1 MYEVRLC
8 RHDELELLKKFIA
21 TSWSPNHIFLSNQ
34 DILNFQHRSQN
45 AYNFVVAYHK
55 ETKSFHG
62 ILGVISPNFY
72 KDRAVTCNND
82 LWLAI
87 WKVEKELAECKS
99 IGMDLLNYVVSE
111 FEPNSISAI
120 GINKSV
126 SNLYRLL
133 GFQVKNMNH
142 WFSANST
149 IKEKKL
155 IVGVLP
161 EEQLHKS
168 SSGSVKILD
177 NESISVMDDLLT
189 SRTIKEDFAYI
200 KERYLQHPIYKYEV
214 IGIYDENDKVFAL
227 GVGRSVC
234 AKGTNAFRLTELF
247 IVGNIP
253 QTSNQ
258 VFDIFLQQN
267 GYEYVDF
274 VEYGFDAELLASLGF
289 IQCDEFLYV
298 PHLFEPYVAE
308 KQDILIAYKSD
319 KPFQCTKGDSDL
331 DRPNM
336 TLNYD

>member
-34 DILNFQHRSQN
+34 DILNFQHRAQN

-62 ILGVISPNFY
+62 ILGFISPNFY
-72 KDRAVTCNND
+72 KDRAVTRNND
-82 LWLAI
+82 IWLAI
-87 WKVEKELAECKS
+87 WKVDKELAERKS

-126 SNLYRLL
+126 SHLYRIL
-133 GFQVKNMNH
+133 GFKIKNMNH
-142 WFSANST
+142 WFTANST
-149 IKEKKL
+149 MKEKKL
-155 IVGVLP
+155 IVGKLP
-161 EEQLHKS
+161 DGRLYKS
-168 SSGSVKILD
+168 NSGFVKILD
-177 NESISVMDDLLT
+177 NESMSGMKDLLT
-189 SRTIKEDFAYI
+189 NRTMKEDFSYI
-200 KERYLQHPIYKYEV
+200 EERYLRHPIYQYEI
-214 IGIYDENDKVFAL
+214 IGIYDEDDKIFAL
-227 GVGRSVC
+227 GVGRGVS

-247 IVGNIP
+247 IVGDIP
-253 QTSNQ
+253 ESSNHT
-258 VFDIFLQQN
+258 FDIFLQQN

-289 IQCDEFLYV
+289 VQCNEFLYV

-308 KQDILIAYKSD
+308 KQDVLIAYKAGE
-319 KPFQCTKGDSDL
+319 PFQCTKGDSDL
-331 DRPNM
+331 DRPN
-336 TLNYD
+336 LNLRYD